1 MVFDR
6 IWNGTTDMFDSAVST
21 IVDLNDSP
29 AAGAGGGLIG
39 GVIDAGLRM
48 PESWATG
55 IYSYIQEDILG
66 APNAAQ
72 MAAQEPGDGLLPTI
86 AKYATA
92 GYYAAFD
99 EGERN
104 VISTIV
110 TPALDAWQWTIDE
123 LVDRPLGTVATIV
136 HDAQLNGPRRYFD
149 VSSWQRAYNIND
161 TERTFGQSFAYAFMG
176 VDPYDEDEYNAIQSD
191 PLFNLFSGS
200 VDLVQELIDPVTYAT
215 GGAGKVAR
223 GATVIRVPG
232 TSAVIGRTGAATAAI
247 PGLTR
252 IPAPVTRVIGT
263 GFGQRGARNYTEAV
277 QNVAQSRARS
287 FAGTNYTNDGGLLP
301 HRSYQQVEDAVSQ
314 LDKWQDR
321 ATAFQAILGRAAR
334 NMDERAIEMF
344 ARAETPQARQLTM
357 RVLAGDFGAIDE
369 LEKISAEM
377 LDIQHIFHSV
387 DEFVEAQ
394 KALAAGDLDG
404 VIRAAPESNALYG
417 GDLVAD
423 LQRYNELQGY
433 ANWFQ
438 MYDMQQALYRTQQR
452 SLKVNPETGIYEVDP
467 SVQITLSTMDKDLFF
482 NALEDMLG
490 NANEVSSFSTHL
502 SLYGSVREMPFGGRL
517 RTLRNMQN
525 KILDTTGDEVTI
537 STFVNTNNMF
547 SGTPGP
553 QGRVMRVFSERVPQ
567 TIANSSDPNFL
578 EQVSRMLDQ
587 ARRVRVV
594 GSRKNRKDQTVWNSN
609 NKAGTR
615 LTDEAEVS
623 AIATEF
629 QRLVASKDFA
639 AVDAFFDDVVDKF
652 NKRLDEMVDGA
663 EFDGIDPFSR
673 STLADDYVTAQKK
686 HDEKNVVGGSEQRTR
701 ERAVSIQGDMNT
713 QRAAADVVEDDFALV
728 HEIAEDGSDI
738 LVAYRNSPSQ
748 VKTSRVVPRYDVVQR
763 KIERMERYSARAT
776 KAVANNRTIRGVY
789 RFNDMV
795 HSAWRG
801 TMLLTPKWPIRVGID
816 EQLRMMITMGSMI
829 TARRSIRGYHDLRR
843 DLSTKGLKG
852 MESTGDVT
860 QIAKELYD
868 ILDIEPP
875 RIGEA
880 IDYHALFE
888 SASKREF
895 NRAVARVRNRA
906 LLQRDNVARILGV
919 TGLKGGLFGLAFG
932 VDIAMGAGYFGYSL
946 ASRHRRITQQTR
958 RAANLNY
965 AGVLRQ
971 QARASLMR
979 AAGDPAAIRAAQ
991 GKMTDAEF
999 IEQLAREV
1007 PEARVAQN
1015 QFEAAETLMGRAGF
1029 PGLRLGG
1036 ANLRNAFGDDP
1047 KFIEQWRGYVSAS
1060 KARDGLIGGA
1070 HRASKREL
1078 EEFYST
1084 DWKRW
1089 DIQNVKVNDATF
1101 AEKWS
1106 RMMDL
1111 YTGNPIANEF
1121 YEIVWNTADTPAVRA
1136 ERLVDLMER
1145 NPKVWNDLFAPQQI
1159 ANFNETEL
1167 LNAAKYVINEYD
1179 NVLPPAYFPA
1189 LRERAMT
1196 GKVEWPEVRAALDE
1210 IVESANTQLQVPYVG
1225 KADKNIEAVPTEV
1238 LSEITPG
1245 NDLGKTNIED
1255 LANDLLENGFKDP
1268 VVLIYGK
1275 GDRTVVVGEGNH
1287 RIAAAQQAGIRE
1299 IPTRVIRTE
1308 GNAGGTPVR
1317 GFDPVRDDYVPG
1329 EMRPSQVMDIP
1340 EIEFEQVT
1348 RQELIDQI
1356 RSGSGDELAP
1366 LYPHFGVSL
1375 GPDPSSHRNL
1385 EKAQNVRL
1393 LGRGFVDY
1401 VYDIL
1406 GTMPTDNMARH
1417 PFFRANYE
1425 LEAARR
1431 IELLPTDADGKVIVT
1446 QRQLNEI
1453 EEGSRKFAL
1462 KETRTVLYDLAENLR
1477 ISELLGNSVAFLNA
1491 YAEVFSRWAGFAL
1504 RQPAET
1510 LGKYRLYDKAW
1521 EAEAFGLT
1529 EMEDPESGA
1538 RYLVFSL
1545 NGEDPTVFDAL
1556 PQGLRDQIIPPFLE
1570 DGDIRMSKDGLNTAL
1585 QGTLPGTGPL
1595 VTVVVREALLGR
1607 NPELEEVVGFM
1618 FPFGHPDGNLFERS
1632 VIGNLPAY
1640 QKAAYNL
1647 LFEGAVDN
1655 DEIVG
1660 RMMKDIYTQAQLDG
1674 IGIDVGN
1681 PEEVIAWIDEANE
1694 RARQFNI
1701 FRIYQGL
1708 LAPSSTTLLSPFYEF
1723 IEVARDLQREHGQR
1737 EGTRRFLDEHG
1748 MDFFALTQRMTR
1760 LNDGTAAS
1768 LKSELL
1774 FEQNQEM
1781 VRAYP
1786 EIGAWITGSIGG
1798 AGEEYAFSTHVYWR
1812 QKITSMGDG
1821 TDANRRETLTPAEF
1835 AEQLSISRGWYE
1847 FFLVQD
1853 WERIERNK
1861 IYAVGLEGPG
1871 ATFTFANG
1879 VTANPLQ
1886 TISDFKQQEIR
1897 KLELQFP
1904 DWAAEYN
1911 NLGSSM
1917 MTRRKINA
1925 GFAAALQDE
1934 TLSQRPS
1941 ADHILDFYNTRMWVQ
1956 NQLTARRM
1964 QGGSDNIETSGN
1976 KDLLEF
1982 WRRETELLGDRPGFS
1997 HVYDRFFERDRL
2009 LPGTFMN
2016 ADDFGGLLEI
2026 ASYR

>member
-29 AAGAGGGLIG
+29 ASGAGGGLIG

-48 PESWATG
+48 PESWAEG

-72 MAAQEPGDGLLPTI
+72 MAAREPGDGLLPTI

-104 VISTIV
+104 VISTIT

-123 LVDRPLGTVATIV
+123 LVDRPLGTVASVV

-149 VSSWQRAYNIND
+149 VSAWQRAYNIND

-263 GFGQRGARNYTEAV
+263 GFGQRGARNYTETV
-277 QNVAQSRARS
+277 QNVAQARARS

-467 SVQITLSTMDKDLFF
+467 SVQITLGTMDKDLFF

-490 NANEVSSFSTHL
+490 NADEVSAFSTHL

-629 QRLVASKDFA
+629 QRLVASNDFA

-652 NKRLDEMVDGA
+652 NKRLDEMVESA

-673 STLADDYVTAQKK
+673 STLADDYVTAQRK
-686 HDEKNVVGGSEQRTR
+686 HEGKTVLGGMEQRAR
-701 ERAVSIQGDMNT
+701 ERAVSIQGDINT
-713 QRAAADVVEDDFALV
+713 QRAAVDVVDDDFALV
-728 HEIAEDGSDI
+728 HEIAEDGSDM
-738 LVAYRNSPSQ
+738 LVAYRQSPSQ

-776 KAVANNRTIRGVY
+776 KAIANNRTIRGLY
-789 RFNDMV
+789 RANDMV

-801 TMLLTPKWPIRVGID
+801 DMLLTPKWPIRVGID

-829 TARRSIRGYHDLRR
+829 TARRTIRGYHDLRR

-906 LLQRDNVARILGV
+906 LSQRENVARILGV
-919 TGLKGGLFGLAFG
+919 TGIKGGLFGLAFG

-971 QARASLMR
+971 QARASMIR

-1070 HRASKREL
+1070 HKASKREL

-1089 DIQNVKVNDATF
+1089 DIQDVAVDDATF

-1111 YTGNPIANEF
+1111 YTGNPIANQF

-1136 ERLVDLMER
+1136 ERLVDLMES
-1145 NPKVWNDLFAPQQI
+1145 NPKVWNDLFGPQQI
-1159 ANFNETEL
+1159 DNFSETEL
-1167 LNAAKYVINEYD
+1167 LDAAKYVINEYD
-1179 NVLPPAYFPA
+1179 NVLPPAYFPE
-1189 LRERAMT
+1189 LRNRAMA
-1196 GKVEWPEVRAALDE
+1196 GKVEWPEVQSALDDIVDNANAAL
-1210 IVESANTQLQVPYVG
+1210 P
-1225 KADKNIEAVPTEV
+1225 AD
-1238 LSEITPG
+1238 G
-1245 NDLGKTNIED
+1245 
-1255 LANDLLENGFKDP
+1255 
-1268 VVLIYGK
+1268 
-1275 GDRTVVVGEGNH
+1275 
-1287 RIAAAQQAGIRE
+1287 Q
-1299 IPTRVIRTE
+1299 
-1308 GNAGGTPVR
+1308 
-1317 GFDPVRDDYVPG
+1317 
-1329 EMRPSQVMDIP
+1329 
-1340 EIEFEQVT
+1340 QVT
-1348 RQELIDQI
+1348 RSDIIDLI
-1356 RSGSGDELAP
+1356 RTGGGDELAP
-1366 LYPHFGVSL
+1366 LYPHFGRSL

-1393 LGRGFVDY
+1393 FGRGFVDY

-1431 IELLPTDADGKVIVT
+1431 IELLPTDADGKVTVT

-1595 VTVVVREALLGR
+1595 VTVVTREVLLGR

-1647 LFEGAVDN
+1647 VFEGAVDN

-1660 RMMKDIYTQAQLDG
+1660 RMMQDIYTQAQLDG
-1674 IGIDVGN
+1674 IGIDVGD

-1723 IEVARDLQREHGQR
+1723 IQVARDLQRQHGQR

-1812 QKITSMGDG
+1812 QKIMSMGDG

-1847 FFLVQD
+1847 FFELQD

-1861 IYAVGLEGPG
+1861 IYAAGLEGPG
-1871 ATFTFANG
+1871 ATFTYANG

-1886 TISDFKQQEIR
+1886 VISDFKQQEID
-1897 KLELQFP
+1897 KLQLQFP
-1904 DWAAEYN
+1904 DWAGEYN

-1941 ADHILDFYNTRMWVQ
+1941 ADHILDFYNLRMWVQ
-1956 NQLTARRM
+1956 NQLTARKM
-1964 QGGSDNIETSGN
+1964 QGGSDNIETSAN
-1976 KDLLEF
+1976 NDLLEF
-1982 WRRETELLGDRPGFS
+1982 WRHETELLGDRPGFS

-2009 LPGTFMN
+2009 LPQTFMN